1 MNYMKTD
8 KEIMVAFQEQFNTG
22 RLFTESN
29 VLVLM
34 GMARGEERR
43 RAQGTGRREEPENV
57 CLACGHMNEENC
69 NTCTLI
75 GNRQPATGDRGRW
88 MDGSVWIRR

>member
-1 MNYMKTD
+1 MKTD
-8 KEIMVAFQEQFNTG
+8 KELLKAFQEQFNTG

-34 GMARGEERR
+34 GIARGEERR
-43 RAQGTGRREEPENV
+43 NKQPPCPPARELNTDVPYNV

-69 NTCTLI
+69 NTCILI
-75 GNRQPATGDRGRW
+75 NKH
-88 MDGSVWIRR
+88 

>member
-1 MNYMKTD
+1 MKTD
-8 KEIMVAFQEQFNTG
+8 KEILKAFQEQFGTG
-22 RLFTESN
+22 RLFTESQ

-43 RAQGTGRREEPENV
+43 RAQDSGRRAEPENV
-57 CLACGHMNEENC
+57 CLACGHMNEVDC

-75 GNRQPATGDRGRW
+75 NNR
-88 MDGSVWIRR
+88 

>member
-1 MNYMKTD
+1 MKTD
-8 KEIMVAFQEQFNTG
+8 KEILKAFQEQFNTG
-22 RLFTESN
+22 KLFTESN

-43 RAQGTGRREEPENV
+43 QATVDRQPEKEPENV
-57 CLACGHMNEENC
+57 CLACGHMNEESC

-75 GNRQPATGDRGRW
+75 NNR
-88 MDGSVWIRR
+88 